1 MTEAPRIAPGS
12 RVTLHF
18 SIALEDGM
26 VAEDSAGGEPLTFVM
41 GDGTVLEGLEL
52 ALYGLQA
59 GDTQRLQLEP
69 EQTFGYRDPENVHV
83 LPRSDFP
90 VEMNLEPG
98 TIIGFTTPGGDEVP
112 GAVQMVEGD
121 EVKVDFNH
129 PLAGHTLTFEV
140 QILAVEPPAEEGD

>member
-1 MTEAPRIAPGS
+1 MAAAAQIQPGS
-12 RVTLHF
+12 RVTMHF

-26 VAEDSAGGEPLTFVM
+26 VAEDSSGGEPLSFVM
-41 GDGTVLEGLEL
+41 GDGTVVEGLEL
-52 ALYGLQA
+52 ALYGLRA

-69 EQTFGYRDPENVHV
+69 EQTFGYRDPDNVHT

-112 GAVQMVEGD
+112 GAVQAVQGE

-140 QILAVEPPAEEGD
+140 RILAVEPPGADDD

>member
-1 MTEAPRIAPGS
+1 MAEAAQIQAGS
-12 RVTLHF
+12 RVTMHF

-41 GDGTVLEGLEL
+41 GDGTVVEGLEL
-52 ALYGLQA
+52 ALYGLRA
-59 GDTQRLQLEP
+59 GDTQSLRLEP
-69 EQTFGYRDPENVHV
+69 EQTFGYRDPDNVHT

-112 GAVQMVEGD
+112 GAVQAVQGD

-140 QILAVEPPAEEGD
+140 RILAVEPPGADDD